1 MRRLIAWLW
10 LIPVPLTFGFD
21 LVTGTGWP
29 VIAGTVLAA
38 AAVLP
43 ILVRIHAGRTPSRA
57 LRIAVL
63 GLLVS
68 LGFVA
73 IAATL
78 SLTVLWL
85 SLITLALL
93 GRFGA
98 RPRASVAMATLARGR
113 APKRPSRAR
122 GLRRSHSTGRRSGA
136 ASGAKARD
144 QSRRRAA
151 VPAARGGGPP
161 GGAPARGRAPK
172 RPSRARVIRLSHSTV
187 RLSVAAIATNPRDTS
202 SPRTAILRAR
212 EGVRPA
218 WMRTRIGRTA
228 AAARTVPAI
237 TGHPVPVTRS
247 NPKVRGTGISHSHAM
262 SRLIGSQSNRG
273 LGVSAAAAGGV
284 FDFHDDAVVG
294 GGDVPD
300 RRVLRQVGLP

>member
-57 LRIAVL
+57 LWIAVL

-68 LGFVA
+68 LGFLA

-98 RPRASVAMATLARGR
+98 RPRASVAIAVLALANITVAGM
-113 APKRPSRAR
+113 
-122 GLRRSHSTGRRSGA
+122 LRSEEHTSEL
-136 ASGAKARD
+136 
-144 QSRRRAA
+144 QSRGHL
-151 VPAARGGGPP
+151 VC
-161 GGAPARGRAPK
+161 
-172 RPSRARVIRLSHSTV
+172 RL
-187 RLSVAAIATNPRDTS
+187 L
-202 SPRTAILRAR
+202 L
-212 EGVRPA
+212 E
-218 WMRTRIGRTA
+218 
-228 AAARTVPAI
+228 
-237 TGHPVPVTRS
+237 
-247 NPKVRGTGISHSHAM
+247 KK
-262 SRLIGSQSNRG
+262 
-273 LGVSAAAAGGV
+273 
-284 FDFHDDAVVG
+284 
-294 GGDVPD
+294 
-300 RRVLRQVGLP
+300 

>member
-98 RPRASVAMATLARGR
+98 RPRAGAPPGGPPPRAAGTAALRLLWSLAFAPLAAPLRLPVLWLRLSPLALLGRFGARPRASVAMATLARGR

-122 GLRRSHSTGRRSGA
+122 
-136 ASGAKARD
+136 
-144 QSRRRAA
+144 
-151 VPAARGGGPP
+151 
-161 GGAPARGRAPK
+161 
-172 RPSRARVIRLSHSTV
+172 VIRLSH
-187 RLSVAAIATNPRDTS
+187 
-202 SPRTAILRAR
+202 
-212 EGVRPA
+212 
-218 WMRTRIGRTA
+218 
-228 AAARTVPAI
+228 
-237 TGHPVPVTRS
+237 
-247 NPKVRGTGISHSHAM
+247 
-262 SRLIGSQSNRG
+262 
-273 LGVSAAAAGGV
+273 
-284 FDFHDDAVVG
+284 
-294 GGDVPD
+294 
-300 RRVLRQVGLP
+300 